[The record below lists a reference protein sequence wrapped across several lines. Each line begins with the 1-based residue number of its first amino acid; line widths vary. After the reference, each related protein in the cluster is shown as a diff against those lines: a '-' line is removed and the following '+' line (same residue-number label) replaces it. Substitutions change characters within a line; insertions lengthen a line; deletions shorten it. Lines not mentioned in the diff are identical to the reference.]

1 MGQETYQDLEGGYD
15 KQYTTY
21 EIKQITA
28 LCRELLKANETL
40 NANIIA
46 MNAKLMN
53 EEKKVHKLQQQLYFI
68 QQAFTNN
75 TYEA

>member
-1 MGQETYQDLEGGYD
+1 MNTIEIQGQEFTEADILQLLEM
-15 KQYTTY
+15 
-21 EIKQITA
+21 A
-28 LCRELLKANETL
+28 RELLNTNETL

-53 EEKKVHKLQQQLYFI
+53 EEKKVQKLQQQLLFI
-68 QQAFTNN
+68 THAFTNN